1 MSPFTLL
8 GFFMIVVGLP
18 VILGIGSSM
27 FKRWLDHKEAMRMVL
42 TEQTAERA
50 AQYAAKT
57 ERLEQRVAVL
67 ERILTD
73 RSTHLGEEIERLR
86 DRPVN

>member
-1 MSPFTLL
+1 MGTPVFIFLVT
-8 GFFMIVVGLP
+8 VVIGLP
-18 VILGIGSSM
+18 VVLGIGSGM
-27 FKRWLDHKEAMRMVL
+27 FKHWLEHKQAMALAL

-86 DRPVN
+86 DKPVN

>member
-1 MSPFTLL
+1 MSSFTFLA
-8 GFFMIVVGLP
+8 FFVIVVGLP
-18 VILGIGSSM
+18 VGLGVGSSI
-27 FKRWLDHKEAMRMVL
+27 FKRWLDHKEAMATAL
-42 TEQTAERA
+42 TEQTAEKA

-73 RSTHLGEEIERLR
+73 RSATLGEEIESLR
-86 DRPVN
+86 DRPIN